1 MAKTT
6 EMKTEEVIPEVD
18 NNAVLDEIKAREK
31 HMEEMFAQ
39 MLALKNEATA
49 QTVQNVQN
57 AKNTVSLPEEIQK
70 REDELHEMV
79 KIKLRKD
86 RNSKL
91 SDLFVSVNGKA
102 YLIKRG
108 VEVEVP
114 RYVAKVIED
123 AEEQEERA
131 IDYCEELANKFVK
144 ETEELGG

>member
-18 NNAVLDEIKAREK
+18 NNAVLDEIREREK

-39 MLALKNEATA
+39 MLALKNETA
-49 QTVQNVQN
+49 SQTVQD
-57 AKNTVSLPEEIQK
+57 AKNTVSLPEKIQK
-70 REDELHEMV
+70 RENELHEMV

>member
-6 EMKTEEVIPEVD
+6 EVKTEEVNPEVD
-18 NNAVLDEIKAREK
+18 NIAVLEEIKAREK

-49 QTVQNVQN
+49 QTVQN

-70 REDELHEMV
+70 REDKLHEMV

-91 SDLFVSVNGKA
+91 SDLFVCVNGKKPR
-102 YLIKRG
+102 LIKRG